1 MKRITLAPAGA
12 TLAMAAA
19 PRSVISMKRASVFVS
34 LVAVAFLPACILEV
48 QDPQGGWNGG
58 GGSGTGGQWGGPG
71 PGSST
76 GSGSSRRDAS
86 VPVDARRPYADAGAD
101 SAADRPRDTG
111 MTGSL
116 DTAPPPPPADAAPPT
131 PDPGTP
137 PGTDPICRHS
147 DQCQG
152 GRCVEGACQRP
163 CDAEYACGTGQVCSE
178 GFCQP
183 NPEPGDECVYSSDC
197 GPDATCVNGFCHT
210 RCMADDGCD
219 NPRDRCDRGLCRP
232 DVRPIPQC
240 TGNAQCPADRTC
252 VDAVCRNPCRDDSQC
267 GPGCSG
273 TVCSNGFCFM
283 PEELE
288 PPPCPPMPGCGSPT
302 GCSRTCG

>member
-1 MKRITLAPAGA
+1 MGRITLARAGS

-34 LVAVAFLPACILEV
+34 LVAVAFLPACVLEV
-48 QDPQGGWNGG
+48 QDDPQGGWNGG
-58 GGSGTGGQWGGPG
+58 GTSGGGQWGGPG
-71 PGSST
+71 PGSGGAG
-76 GSGSSRRDAS
+76 GSYRRDAS
-86 VPVDARRPYADAGAD
+86 VPIDARNTSTDTAVDRRRD
-101 SAADRPRDTG
+101 SG
-111 MTGSL
+111 MTSTP
-116 DTAPPPPPADAAPPT
+116 DAAPPPPPPPPDAAPP

-137 PGTDPICRHS
+137 PGNEPICRHS

-163 CDAEYACGTGQVCSE
+163 CNDEYGCGTGQVCSD

-183 NPEPGDECVYSSDC
+183 NPDPGDECVYSSDC
-197 GPDATCVNGFCHT
+197 GADATCINGFCHT
-210 RCMADDGCD
+210 RCMADDACD

-273 TVCSNGFCFM
+273 TVCSGGYCFM
-283 PEELE
+283 PEELA

-302 GCSRTCG
+302 GCSRTCGP